1 MDFEGTGK
9 VTETYRGGVSQ
20 QAKGAEDESTCFWD
34 ILADKEVG
42 SPQEKA
48 FLFFQGQREG
58 ALRRCR
64 KKERPGPSPEEL
76 HQLWKAE
83 RARRRRRAE
92 YLLMLEESAGNRK
105 FQQQENT
112 RAYIY
117 GSIARTGGT
126 ASYEASL
133 LMRPIRK
140 NRLSKI

>member
-1 MDFEGTGK
+1 MEGGK
-9 VTETYRGGVSQ
+9 G
-20 QAKGAEDESTCFWD
+20 K
-34 ILADKEVG
+34 
-42 SPQEKA
+42 KA
-48 FLFFQGQREG
+48 
-58 ALRRCR
+58 
-64 KKERPGPSPEEL
+64 
-76 HQLWKAE
+76 
-83 RARRRRRAE
+83 AE
-92 YLLMLEESAGNRK
+92 YLLMLEESAWKRK